1 MKDYAR
7 PTRGAGT
14 SGPKKPNPKGRSQYG
29 AGGSK

>member
-7 PTRGAGT
+7 PTRGTGT
-14 SGPKKPNPKGRSQYG
+14 AGPKKPNPKGRSQYG